1 MESAAISLFCNG
13 AGKFQLN
20 KGSESQLDRPDRP
33 DRGLEG
39 LQAAPGP
46 ASKAA
51 MAGGSLPESPESDD
65 FVPDFGGSALVEE
78 TRRLIGGF
86 YRGYI
91 GQKTRDQHPAHGTMS
106 RVVAGVILKHRIAYN
121 GMVQRLCLEQQD
133 DSMEF
138 ISSVAKTLF
147 NDGTTNWG
155 RIASLVAF
163 GAVVCEQMKEAGR
176 EQCVENLIQHISMYL
191 STDQRQWLINNKAW
205 GGFVEFFREDDS
217 ESRVRNALMAFAGFA
232 GLGAGLALLM
242 R

>member
-1 MESAAISLFCNG
+1 MESTAISLLCDG
-13 AGKFQLN
+13 AGRILFS

-33 DRGLEG
+33 DRGLDG
-39 LQAAPGP
+39 LQASPGP
-46 ASKAA
+46 ANKAS

-65 FVPDFGGSALVEE
+65 FRPDFDGSALVEE

-91 GQKTRDQHPAHGTMS
+91 GQKTRDPHPAHGTMS
-106 RVVAGVILKHRIAYN
+106 RVVEGVLHKHSIAYN
-121 GMVQRLCLEQQD
+121 GMVQRLSLKEQD

-138 ISSVAKTLF
+138 ISSVAKTMF

-163 GAVVCEQMKEAGR
+163 GAVVCERLKEAGR
-176 EQCVENLIQHISMYL
+176 HQCVENVIQHISTYL
-191 STDQRQWLINNKAW
+191 STDQRQWLINNKGW
-205 GGFVEFFREDDS
+205 VGFVEFFREDDS